1 MLFLIVLADVQPADA
16 SQNYFLENL
25 FNLYIEGHTDF
36 FK

>member
-1 MLFLIVLADVQPADA
+1 MLFLIVLADVQPDA

>member
-1 MLFLIVLADVQPADA
+1 MLFLIVLADVQPADTN
-16 SQNYFLENL
+16 QIYFLENL